1 MPYVGVVSSGAQ
13 EVFVRRSYL
22 QHGLVAKE
30 GAVVIDAGANI
41 GLFSL
46 QCLREA
52 KGVQVGDGMLYTR
65 QGGICGS
72 GSEGGGKCQET
83 TLGEVA
89 PRGKKTKIKFNKSA
103 KNKVRCVH

>member
-1 MPYVGVVSSGAQ
+1 MVGVNVYPTICGDNPCTAVILTLNPERVFPCFVQ

-22 QHGLVAKE
+22 QHGLIVSD

-52 KGVQVGDGMLYTR
+52 TGVQVML
-65 QGGICGS
+65 I
-72 GSEGGGKCQET
+72 
-83 TLGEVA
+83 A
-89 PRGKKTKIKFNKSA
+89 I
-103 KNKVRCVH
+103 